1 MFVVIVLCL
10 LSRFLPQLCS
20 QIGAASAPLAS
31 SLLLLLFILVLL
43 LLRSTIKLL
52 DLRFSCS
59 LAMKKYWI
67 NIGSILEYLDQLDQ
81 LEYLNQYWINI
92 GILLL
97 ESGSEAIGRSS
108 L

>member
-1 MFVVIVLCL
+1 MTDIVDYLRKRL
-10 LSRFLPQLCS
+10 
-20 QIGAASAPLAS
+20 IVM
-31 SLLLLLFILVLL
+31 LVTTLHYGG
-43 LLRSTIKLL
+43 R
-52 DLRFSCS
+52 
-59 LAMKKYWI
+59 MKKYWI